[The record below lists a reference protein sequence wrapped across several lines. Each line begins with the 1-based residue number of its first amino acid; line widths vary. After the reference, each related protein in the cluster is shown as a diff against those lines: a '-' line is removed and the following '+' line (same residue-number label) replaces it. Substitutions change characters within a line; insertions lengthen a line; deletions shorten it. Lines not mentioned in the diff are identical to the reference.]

1 MRRQRFAG
9 DSLSFACRARRR
21 EHVARGVARE
31 HFCAALKETLAAA
44 HSRTN
49 YAQNVVRARARGERA
64 GAQVKCIKYWGT
76 NVSGMHAW
84 LGGNMNERRMG
95 FCGCKRFIEWN
106 RVSFYVKRA
115 EWWKKEFLAKRR
127 FFFEYF

>member
-1 MRRQRFAG
+1 M
-9 DSLSFACRARRR
+9 LVARVVR

-95 FCGCKRFIEWN
+95 FCVVVRGLLSMESRFILCETC
-106 RVSFYVKRA
+106 RVVEKRISC
-115 EWWKKEFLAKRR
+115 
-127 FFFEYF
+127 